1 MGITD
6 KFVKAYINHVY
17 NRFYDITTARI
28 SYYPALQRDCI
39 SRLNIQ
45 DNDSILCVGL
55 GTGNELFRILEH
67 NKKVKITGIDLSE
80 VALQKASQKSK
91 IPGSKVTL
99 SCMDAKNLS
108 FSDQSFNKVLCIHVM
123 DFVDDW
129 KAVTREIMRVL
140 KKDGHFVI
148 TFPSQNEGLRL
159 GVNLV
164 KESVRHHTNSG
175 KKILATVTSSI
186 SLLLGGIVYLPLM
199 FRRNHKSFT
208 FSQLTRMMGVHNNI
222 DFQIEEDSCYLD
234 FIVCGEKKYV
244 ED

>member
-1 MGITD
+1 MGIKD
-6 KFVKAYINHVY
+6 KFVQAYINHVY
-17 NRFYDITTARI
+17 NRFYDFTTARI
-28 SYYPALQRDCI
+28 NYYPTLQRYCI

-55 GTGNELFRILEH
+55 GTGNELIRILEH
-67 NKKVKITGIDLSE
+67 NKKVEITGIDLSE
-80 VALQKASQKSK
+80 VALQKASRKSN

-108 FSDQSFNKVLCIHVM
+108 FSDQSFNKVTCIHVM

-129 KAVTREIMRVL
+129 KAVTGEIVRVL
-140 KKDGHFVI
+140 KKNGHFVI

-164 KESVRHHTNSG
+164 KESAHHHTNPG
-175 KKILATVTSSI
+175 KKIFATVTSSI

-199 FRRNHKSFT
+199 FRRNHRSFT
-208 FSQLTRMMGVHNNI
+208 VSELTGIMGIHDNVTYA
-222 DFQIEEDSCYLD
+222 IEEDSCYLD
-234 FIVCGEKKYV
+234 FIVYGEKI
-244 ED
+244 